1 MMTIRVGILVCICS
15 LGLILTPAAAQ
26 AQAQARWSW
35 PDSAEN
41 LQVLPADFS
50 GTRLRAVMNGFTRAL
65 GVRCSHCH
73 VGEEGQPL
81 STFDFPSDDNP
92 NKETARTML
101 GMLGDI
107 NETLK
112 TIEPTGDQR
121 VNMWCHTCH
130 RGRPRPMTLGEELSE
145 AYRAEGVDMALE
157 RYAELRER
165 FYGHGSYDFS
175 ENALNALGY
184 EIMGDEDFDAAIA
197 IFALNIEM
205 YPESGNV
212 YDSLGEAYMNRGDTE
227 LAIANYE
234 RSLELDPD
242 NDNAVQM
249 LEELRAN

>member
-1 MMTIRVGILVCICS
+1 MMMTTMRVGTVVCLCS
-15 LGLILTPAAAQ
+15 LGLTVTPATV
-26 AQAQARWSW
+26 QAQARWSW

-50 GTRLRAVMNGFTRAL
+50 GTQLRAVMTGFTRAL

-81 STFDFPSDDNP
+81 TTYDFPSDDNP
-92 NKETARTML
+92 NKETTRTML

-107 NETLK
+107 NTTLN
-112 TIEPTGDQR
+112 TIEPTGDKR

-130 RGRPRPMTLGEELSE
+130 RGRPRPLTLGEELSE
-145 AYRAEGVDMALE
+145 RYRADGADAALE

-165 FYGHGSYDFS
+165 FFGRGSYDFG

-184 EIMGDEDFDAAIA
+184 EIMGQDDLDAAVA
-197 IFALNIEM
+197 IFELNVERF
-205 YPESGNV
+205 PESGNV

-234 RSLELDPD
+234 RSLEIDPD

-249 LEELRAN
+249 LEKLRAE